1 VTKQKAPKKVDASAV
16 TLFDTEP
23 AASVRAAGAA
33 VDLAQSLVASDTYAA
48 RRGLAGRHPVD
59 ETVAVS
65 VIGALDAGGG
75 RAHRDTLAAAAGIA
89 ATAFAGLLAALRRVL
104 NVDGYSVIEL
114 DADGVT
120 VLLDLALLREQ
131 FELGSA

>member
-1 VTKQKAPKKVDASAV
+1 TA
-16 TLFDTEP
+16 
-23 AASVRAAGAA
+23 
-33 VDLAQSLVASDTYAA
+33 DLAQALVASDTFAA

-59 ETVAVS
+59 AGIVSS
-65 VIGALDAGGG
+65 VIGALEAGGG
-75 RAHRDTLAAAAGIA
+75 RAHRDTLAAVAGIA
-89 ATAFAGLLAALRRVL
+89 ATTFAGLLAALRRVL

-120 VLLDLALLREQ
+120 VLLDVDLLREQ